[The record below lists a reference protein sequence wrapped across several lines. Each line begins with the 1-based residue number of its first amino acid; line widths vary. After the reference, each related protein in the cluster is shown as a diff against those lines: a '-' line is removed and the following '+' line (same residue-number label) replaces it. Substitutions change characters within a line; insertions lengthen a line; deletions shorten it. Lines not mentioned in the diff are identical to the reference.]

1 MLNPIIDWT
10 DDEVWEYIKERGLPY
25 NPLYDQG
32 HKRVECIGCPM
43 RANRKELDENPRY
56 AALYKKAAGKHLETG
71 AKSREGIKKDIDAYY
86 SWRVNFCGGR
96 RDNKRYDEMY

>member
-1 MLNPIIDWT
+1 
-10 DDEVWEYIKERGLPY
+10 
-25 NPLYDQG
+25 
-32 HKRVECIGCPM
+32 M

-56 AALYKKAAGKHLETG
+56 AALYKKAAGKYLETG

-86 SWRVNFCGGR
+86 SWWVNFCGGR